1 MCGFMGDSVD
11 SILYQDFKILIE
23 DNILYQ
29 KPEELIRTYNRKR
42 KKETRRDTIENA
54 LLVLNDLR
62 IIKGDIEKIVKTY
75 DVGVLECLE
84 SFGLV
89 DNIDYKGILTDAL
102 VVRTR
107 DETVNPNHL
116 INNIPFDQIKELDLL
131 APDMKSLKKH
141 QTWIYYDFLKRII
154 DEVPAREIKQ
164 HDLLKTNMSALEKY
178 QKRTGF
184 KIPKAQMIE
193 QASSAWVSPK
203 PKAAKIASVAS
214 A

>member
-1 MCGFMGDSVD
+1 MCGFMAE
-11 SILYQDFKILIE
+11 SILYQDFKALIE
-23 DNILYQ
+23 DNVLYQ
-29 KPEELIRTYNRKR
+29 KPEELIRTYKRKR

-62 IIKGDIEKIVKTY
+62 IIKGDIEKLVKTY
-75 DVGVLECLE
+75 DVGVLGCLE

-107 DETVNPNHL
+107 DETVNPNFL
-116 INNIPFDQIKELDLL
+116 INNIPLDQIKELDLL

-141 QTWIYYDFLKRII
+141 QTGVYYNFLETLI

-164 HDLLKTNMSALEKY
+164 HGLLKTNMTALEKY
-178 QKRTGF
+178 QKITGF
-184 KIPKAQMIE
+184 KIPKAQMI
-193 QASSAWVSPK
+193 QQDSSAWVSPK
-203 PKAAKIASVAS
+203 PKAAKIASA
-214 A
+214 

>member
-1 MCGFMGDSVD
+1 MGDSVD

-141 QTWIYYDFLKRII
+141 QTGVYYDFLKRII

-164 HDLLKTNMSALEKY
+164 HGLLKTNMPALETY

-184 KIPKAQMIE
+184 KIPKAQMIG
-193 QASSAWVSPK
+193 QDSSAWVSPK
-203 PKAAKIASVAS
+203 PKA
-214 A
+214 